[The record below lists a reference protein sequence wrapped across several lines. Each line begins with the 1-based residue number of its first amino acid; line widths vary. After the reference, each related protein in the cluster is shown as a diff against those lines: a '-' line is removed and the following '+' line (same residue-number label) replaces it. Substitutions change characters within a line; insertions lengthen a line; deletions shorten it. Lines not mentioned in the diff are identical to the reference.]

1 MTIRT
6 AIVDDAADIRMLVRM
21 QLDLDPRFA
30 VVGEGADGIE
40 GLDLIERERPDLVL
54 LDLAMPNM
62 DGLEVLEELHRR
74 AWDRPV
80 VVFSGFA
87 NQAMIDKAMA
97 LGATSYVK
105 KGLDI
110 GEIPDLLARAADG
123 EVATG

>member
-6 AIVDDAADIRMLVRM
+6 ALVDDAADIRMLVRM
-21 QLDLDPRFA
+21 QLDRDDRFA

-40 GLDLIERERPDLVL
+40 GLALIERERPDLVL

-74 AWDRPV
+74 KWDRPI

-87 NQAMIDKAMA
+87 NEAMIDKAMA

-105 KGLDI
+105 KGLDL
-110 GEIPDLLARAADG
+110 GDIPDLLAQAAAG
-123 EVATG
+123 A

>member
-6 AIVDDAADIRMLVRM
+6 ALVDDAADIRMLVRM
-21 QLDLDPRFA
+21 QLDRDARFD

-40 GLDLIERERPDLVL
+40 GLEVIERERPDLVL

-74 AWDRPV
+74 KWDRPI

-87 NQAMIDKAMA
+87 NQSMIDKAMA
-97 LGATSYVK
+97 LGAASYVK

-110 GEIPDLLARAADG
+110 GEIPDLLAKAAD
-123 EVATG
+123 VA

>member
-6 AIVDDAADIRMLVRM
+6 ALVDDAADIRMLVRM
-21 QLDLDPRFA
+21 QLDRDDRFA

-40 GLDLIERERPDLVL
+40 GLALIERERPDLVL

-74 AWDRPV
+74 KWDRPI

-87 NQAMIDKAMA
+87 NDAMIDKAMA
-97 LGATSYVK
+97 LGAASYVK

-110 GEIPDLLARAADG
+110 TEIPDLLAKAAA
-123 EVATG
+123 VA

>member
-21 QLDLDPRFA
+21 QLDLDARFD
-30 VVGEGADGIE
+30 VVGEAADGVE
-40 GLDLIERERPDLVL
+40 GLEVIARERPDLVL

-62 DGLEVLEELHRR
+62 DGLEVLAELHRR
-74 AWDRPV
+74 SWERPI

-87 NQAMIDKAMA
+87 SQAMIDKAMA

-110 GEIPDLLARAADG
+110 GEIPDLLARAA
-123 EVATG
+123 ESAA

>member
-6 AIVDDAADIRMLVRM
+6 AIVDDAADIRMLVRL
-21 QLDLDPRFA
+21 QLELDARFA

-40 GLDLIERERPDLVL
+40 GLELIERERPDLVL

-97 LGATSYVK
+97 LGARSYVK

>member
-21 QLDLDPRFA
+21 QLDLDARFD
-30 VVGEGADGIE
+30 VVGEAADGVE
-40 GLDLIERERPDLVL
+40 GLAVIDEARPDLVL

-74 AWDRPV
+74 KWDRPI

-87 NQAMIDKAMA
+87 SQAMINKAMA
-97 LGATSYVK
+97 LGAKSYVK
-105 KGLDI
+105 KGLDLAQ
-110 GEIPDLLARAADG
+110 IPDLLARAAGD
-123 EVATG
+123 A